1 METEQPTPFDTLPK
15 EQGEPIDAAQP
26 RSHPRLEYVATRPKS
41 KSDVSKSSRLWQSIT
56 ASREDELEEAKD
68 VIEELPTEA
77 SVFESER
84 KKDSPRSANPSDEDI
99 SEIAEAKRTPSVMA
113 SREHSYSDL
122 EDTSTPVI
130 KRKIGTFIKKHFPKI
145 NHEDKSNQV
154 TAGKPAITVKDVM
167 GGLDSSTRSL
177 PNNDRPS
184 ESTPERSRSSRI
196 IHSLDI
202 QMDRVNFGDSPLSPS
217 LENSCDCELL
227 DVKSQTDIRETTSP
241 QDSDRS
247 NEKVEEEERE
257 EERDSEW
264 HFPRLTINKRIHKQ
278 HAENVDHLTHS
289 RQASSKRPS
298 RSNSFTQKILASLDL
313 SRQNSEASL
322 SEKYGKRES
331 VVGKGA
337 HATVRLAHKREKDAK
352 WFAIK
357 EFRKKKKEE
366 SEKDY
371 IKKLIAEFCIRYIC
385 LI

>member
-1 METEQPTPFDTLPK
+1 METEHPNAAHSLPK
-15 EQGEPIDAAQP
+15 EMGEPVDPTQP
-26 RSHPRLEYVATRPKS
+26 RSHSRLEYVATRPKS
-41 KSDVSKSSRLWQSIT
+41 KSDVSKGSRLWQSIT
-56 ASREDELEEAKD
+56 ASREEEIEEAKD
-68 VIEELPTEA
+68 IIEELPNEA
-77 SVFESER
+77 SVFETER
-84 KKDSPRSANPSDEDI
+84 KKDSPKSANPSEEDI
-99 SEIAEAKRTPSVMA
+99 SEVLEIKKTPSVLA
-113 SREHSYSDL
+113 SREHSITDL

-154 TAGKPAITVKDVM
+154 TAGKPAITVKEVM
-167 GGLDSSTRSL
+167 GGLESSTRSL
-177 PNNDRPS
+177 PSGDRPI
-184 ESTPERSRSSRI
+184 EIGPERSRSSRI

-202 QMDRVNFGDSPLSPS
+202 QMDRVDFSDSPMSPS
-217 LENSCDCELL
+217 LESSCDCELL

-241 QDSDRS
+241 QEA
-247 NEKVEEEERE
+247 EKYNDKVNDEEKE

-264 HFPRLTINKRIHKQ
+264 HFPRLTLNKRVHKQ
-278 HAENVDHLTHS
+278 HAENVDHLSHS
-289 RQASSKRPS
+289 RQPSSKRQS

-357 EFRKKKKEE
+357 EFRRKKKEE

-371 IKKLIAEFCIRYIC
+371 IKKLIAEFCIRYIV